1 MQINRSPR
9 YLLGLASRHPTV
21 GDLMTLC
28 EENYVLL
35 SRLAPGLKELR
46 KVALS
51 RRQGCVDLHLII
63 EEQSRYTSLIRLTHL
78 FPDADL
84 NHADLNPADGP
95 DVFTTRGR
103 VQAGTRADPDAR
115 LRIYHDARQVEVLD
129 LRQTVLP
136 LHLDYQPPALDSKWR
151 ANLFLG
157 KWLSFCLQQGH
168 RFGTGR
174 VPLPLTEGGD
184 LIDILTE

>member
-1 MQINRSPR
+1 MQISRSPQC
-9 YLLGLASRHPTV
+9 LLGLASRHPTV

-46 KVALS
+46 EVALS
-51 RRQGCVDLHLII
+51 RRQGCVDLYLII

-78 FPDADL
+78 FQDV
-84 NHADLNPADGP
+84 DLNPVGGMDAFATWG
-95 DVFTTRGR
+95 G

-184 LIDILTE
+184 LIDTLTE